1 MLLQLLVNNFWFT
14 TSLYFGKS
22 IPDTKKAME
31 LLEEK
36 LDSGHY
42 KASEHSPQVHRCF
55 EYYLENKE
63 TLCLI
68 P

>member
-1 MLLQLLVNNFWFT
+1 MLGQLIVNQFWFT
-14 TSLYFGKS
+14 ASLYFGKS
-22 IPDTKKAME
+22 AEDTKVAME
-31 LLEEK
+31 LLEKK

-42 KASEHSPQVHRCF
+42 KASEHSAQVHKCF
-55 EYYLENKE
+55 EFYLQNKQ